1 MFVQTQ
7 FFKVVVGLIAAI
19 QLVLGVLMIFAPAQF
34 ADFSGLAKAP
44 EWTAWLFAM
53 FGARCLGYAVG
64 LVAAMRDPI
73 ANRLW
78 LQTMIGI
85 QAIDWIATIGYLAAG
100 TVTLGRVKTAAVA
113 PLFFIAM
120 LLPTLWLRAAR
131 PAR

>member
-7 FFKVVVGLIAAI
+7 FFKIVVGVIAAI
-19 QLVLGVLMIFAPAQF
+19 QVVLGVLMIFAPAQF
-34 ADFSGLAKAP
+34 ADFSGLSEAP

-64 LVAAMRDPI
+64 LVAALRDPV

-85 QAIDWIATIGYLAAG
+85 QAVDWIATLGYLAAG
-100 TVTLGRVKTAAVA
+100 TVTIGQVKTAAIA
-113 PLFFIAM
+113 PLFFIAV
-120 LLPTLWLRAAR
+120 LLPTIRLAR
-131 PAR
+131 SRG